1 MMTKSLAAI
10 LAGFA
15 IAVPLTFWLLKKVRI
30 KSKARHFQVS
40 LAIGLPTALFVF
52 LLQTGFALPV
62 VVITVAFSLLVVAL
76 ELTLRCLVLKYP
88 SRRVTFD
95 KGKNGTLVPFE
106 EARAA
111 AGTYPDDYMT
121 KEFWLEMKSYISSRS
136 EQKKKFKSENKNFK
150 IQQTRLDL
158 FSSINFDSNQYNV
171 KNGRRFTTNSPKNS
185 NSNLFCLGNSTT
197 FCEEVPDRLTYPSFL
212 QRKINLHELSI
223 KVINSGAAPATL
235 FDAVGSFSSRG
246 DYGLSSKDIIVIFF
260 GANEC
265 GWISQL
271 SGARATAEI
280 WLWLRALGGLANFDF
295 QLPTWLYL
303 KLSPLGF
310 RKFSRS
316 AVNETIRILT
326 NAYENYS
333 RQGVEMIAV
342 LQPNIYT
349 LQTKSEYEKMLER
362 QFSQDMKILVRGAYG
377 QFEFWVD
384 SVPFAVSAT
393 DLFDDCDSS
402 VFLDL
407 FHVNARGNE
416 IIAQFIFDE
425 LKKREL
431 VVGVSGV

>member
-1 MMTKSLAAI
+1 MVAKVLVAI

-15 IAVPLTFWLLKKVRI
+15 IAIPSTFWLLKKVRI
-30 KSKARHFQVS
+30 KSKIRHFQVS
-40 LAIGLPTALFVF
+40 AALGMPVALFIY
-52 LLQTGFALPV
+52 LLQTSIAVPV
-62 VVITVAFSLLVVAL
+62 VIVTVVFSLLVVAL
-76 ELTLRCLVLKYP
+76 ELTLRRLISRYP
-88 SRRVTFD
+88 DTKVTFD

-171 KNGRRFTTNSPKNS
+171 KNGRRFTTNSPKKS

-212 QRKINLHELSI
+212 QRKIISHELSI

-235 FDAVGSFSSRG
+235 FDAVGSISSSG
-246 DYGLSSKDIIVIFF
+246 ANELSSKDIVVILF
-260 GANEC
+260 GVNEC
-265 GWISQL
+265 GWISQS
-271 SGARATAEI
+271 SGARATSEI
-280 WLWLRALGGLANFDF
+280 WLWLRGLGALAKFGF

-303 KLSPLGF
+303 KLSPLSF

-316 AVNETIRILT
+316 AAKETIRILT

-333 RQGVEMIAV
+333 SQGVEMIAI

-362 QFSQDMKILVRGAYG
+362 QFSQDMKTLVRGAYG

-393 DLFDDCDSS
+393 SLFDDFGSS

>member
-1 MMTKSLAAI
+1 MAKVLVAF

-15 IAVPLTFWLLKKVRI
+15 VAVPSTFWLLKKVRI
-30 KSKARHFQVS
+30 KSKIRHFQVS
-40 LAIGLPTALFVF
+40 LALGLSTALFTY
-52 LLQTGFALPV
+52 LLQTKFALPV
-62 VVITVAFSLLVVAL
+62 IVVTVSFALVIAAI
-76 ELTLRCLVLKYP
+76 ELTLRRLVSKSP
-88 SRRVTFD
+88 VTKVTFD
-95 KGKNGTLVPFE
+95 KGKIGSLVPFE

-121 KEFWLEMKSYISSRS
+121 KEFWLEMKSYTSSRS
-136 EQKKKFKSENKNFK
+136 AQKKKFKSENRDFN

-158 FSSINFDSNQYNV
+158 FSSINFHGDQYEVN
-171 KNGRRFTTNSPKNS
+171 NGRRFTTDSPQIIDSK
-185 NSNLFCLGNSTT
+185 LFCLGNSTT

-212 QRKINLHELSI
+212 QRKMNAHDLSI

-265 GWISQL
+265 GWISQS

-280 WLWLRALGGLANFDF
+280 WLWLRALGGLANFGF

-333 RQGVEMIAV
+333 SQGVEMIAV

-349 LQTKSEYEKMLER
+349 LYAKSEYEKMLER
-362 QFSQDMKILVRGAYG
+362 RFSQDMKTLVKDAYKR
-377 QFEFWVD
+377 FEIWVK
-384 SVPFAVSAT
+384 SVPFGVSAT
-393 DLFDDCDSS
+393 HIFDNTKDSI
-402 VFLDL
+402 FLDWT
-407 FHVNARGNE
+407 HANARGNE
-416 IIAQFIFDE
+416 MIAQFIFDE

-431 VVGVSGV
+431 VGGLSEA

>member
-1 MMTKSLAAI
+1 MLAKVLVAI

-15 IAVPLTFWLLKKVRI
+15 IAIPSTFWLLKKVRI
-30 KSKARHFQVS
+30 KSKVRHVQVS
-40 LAIGLPTALFVF
+40 LALGLPNSLFIY
-52 LLQTGFALPV
+52 LLQTSFV
-62 VVITVAFSLLVVAL
+62 VPIVIITVAFSLIVVAI
-76 ELTLRCLVLKYP
+76 ELTLR
-88 SRRVTFD
+88 RVASKTPDTKITFD

-111 AGTYPDDYMT
+111 AGLYPDDYMT
-121 KEFWLEMKSYISSRS
+121 REFWLEMKSYTSSRS
-136 EQKKKFKSENKNFK
+136 AQKKKFKSENRDFN

-158 FSSINFDSNQYNV
+158 FSSINFHGDQYEV
-171 KNGRRFTTNSPKNS
+171 KNGRRFTTDSPQIIDSK
-185 NSNLFCLGNSTT
+185 LFCLGNSTT

-212 QRKINLHELSI
+212 QRKMNARDLSI

-265 GWISQL
+265 GWISQS

-280 WLWLRALGGLANFDF
+280 WLWLRALGGLANFGF

-303 KLSPLGF
+303 KLSPLSF

-333 RQGVEMIAV
+333 SQGVEMIAV

-349 LQTKSEYEKMLER
+349 LYAKSEYEKMLER
-362 QFSQDMKILVRGAYG
+362 RFSQDMKTLVKDAYKR
-377 QFEFWVD
+377 FEIWVK
-384 SVPFAVSAT
+384 SVPFGVSAT
-393 DLFDDCDSS
+393 HIFDNTKDSI
-402 VFLDL
+402 FLDWT
-407 FHVNARGNE
+407 HANARGNE
-416 IIAQFIFDE
+416 MIAQFIFDE

-431 VVGVSGV
+431 VGGLSEA

>member
-1 MMTKSLAAI
+1 MANVLVAI
-10 LAGFA
+10 LAGFTFA
-15 IAVPLTFWLLKKVRI
+15 IPSTFWLLRKVRI
-30 KSKARHFQVS
+30 KSKIRHIQVS
-40 LAIGLPTALFVF
+40 MALCMTTFLF
-52 LLQTGFALPV
+52 IYLLQTKFALPIV
-62 VVITVAFSLLVVAL
+62 IITVAFSIIVLAL
-76 ELTLRCLVLKYP
+76 ELTF
-88 SRRVTFD
+88 RRIASKALGTKVMFNQ
-95 KGKNGTLVPFE
+95 GKIGSLVPFD

-121 KEFWLEMKSYISSRS
+121 KEFWLEMKSYTSSRS
-136 EQKKKFKSENKNFK
+136 AQKQKFKGENRDFNL
-150 IQQTRLDL
+150 QQTRLDL
-158 FSSINFDSNQYNV
+158 FSSINFRGNQYNV
-171 KNGRRFTTNSPKNS
+171 ENGRRFTTDPPRIP

-212 QRKINLHELSI
+212 QRKLNAHDLSV

-246 DYGLSSKDIIVIFF
+246 DFELCLKDIVVIFF

-271 SGARATAEI
+271 SGARATSKI
-280 WLWLRALGGLANFDF
+280 WLWLRLLGGLANFGF

-303 KLSPLGF
+303 KLSPLSF

-316 AVNETIRILT
+316 AAKETIRILT

-362 QFSQDMKILVRGAYG
+362 RFSQDMKTLVKDAYKR
-377 QFEFWVD
+377 FEFWTK
-384 SVPFAVSAT
+384 SVPFGVSAT
-393 DLFDDCDSS
+393 HIFDNSKDSL
-402 VFLDL
+402 FLDWT
-407 FHVNARGNE
+407 HANARGNE
-416 IIAQFIFDE
+416 LIANFIFDE
-425 LKKREL
+425 LKKRNLISVDEE
-431 VVGVSGV
+431 V

>member
-1 MMTKSLAAI
+1 MLAKVLVAI

-15 IAVPLTFWLLKKVRI
+15 IAIPSTFWLLKKVRI
-30 KSKARHFQVS
+30 KSKVRHVQVS
-40 LAIGLPTALFVF
+40 LALGLPNSLFIY
-52 LLQTGFALPV
+52 LLQTSFV
-62 VVITVAFSLLVVAL
+62 VPIVIITVAFSLIVVAL
-76 ELTLRCLVLKYP
+76 ELTLR
-88 SRRVTFD
+88 RVASKTPDTKITFD

-111 AGTYPDDYMT
+111 AGLYPDDYMT
-121 KEFWLEMKSYISSRS
+121 REFWLEMKSYTSSRS
-136 EQKKKFKSENKNFK
+136 AQKKKFKSENRDFN

-158 FSSINFDSNQYNV
+158 FSSINFHGDQYEV
-171 KNGRRFTTNSPKNS
+171 KNGRRFTTDSPQIIDSK
-185 NSNLFCLGNSTT
+185 LFCLGNSTT

-212 QRKINLHELSI
+212 QRKMNAHDLSI
-223 KVINSGAAPATL
+223 KVTNSGAAPATL

-349 LQTKSEYEKMLER
+349 LHAKSEYEKKLER
-362 QFSQDMKILVRGAYG
+362 RFSQDMKTLVQDAYKR
-377 QFEFWVD
+377 FEFWIE
-384 SVPFAVSAT
+384 SAPFGVSAT
-393 DLFDDCDSS
+393 HIFDNSKDSI
-402 VFLDL
+402 FLDWT
-407 FHVNARGNE
+407 HVNARGNE
-416 IIAQFIFDE
+416 VIAQFIFDE

-431 VVGVSGV
+431 IGGVSEA

>member
-1 MMTKSLAAI
+1 MVAKSLVAI

-15 IAVPLTFWLLKKVRI
+15 IAVPTTFWLLKKVRI
-30 KSKARHFQVS
+30 KSKVRHFQVS
-40 LAIGLPTALFVF
+40 LALGLPTALFIY
-52 LLQTGFALPV
+52 LLQTSFALPIV
-62 VVITVAFSLLVVAL
+62 IITVAFSLLVVAL
-76 ELTLRCLVLKYP
+76 ELTLRGIVA
-88 SRRVTFD
+88 SSGNTRVTFD

-111 AGTYPDDYMT
+111 AGSYPDDYMT

-171 KNGRRFTTNSPKNS
+171 KNGRRFTTDSPQKS
-185 NSNLFCLGNSTT
+185 NSNLFCLVNSTT

-235 FDAVGSFSSRG
+235 FDAVGSFSSSG
-246 DYGLSSKDIIVIFF
+246 ANELSSKDIVVILF
-260 GANEC
+260 GVNEC
-265 GWISQL
+265 GWISQS
-271 SGARATAEI
+271 SGARATSEI
-280 WLWLRALGGLANFDF
+280 WLWLRGLGALADFGF

-303 KLSPLGF
+303 KLSPLSF

-316 AVNETIRILT
+316 AAKETSLILT

-333 RQGVEMIAV
+333 SQGVEMIAI

>member
-1 MMTKSLAAI
+1 MVPQLLVAI
-10 LAGFA
+10 LVAFVFA
-15 IAVPLTFWLLKKVRI
+15 IPLTFWLLKKVRI
-30 KSKARHFQVS
+30 KSKIRHFQVS
-40 LAIGLPTALFVF
+40 LAIGLPTALFVY
-52 LLQTGFALPV
+52 LLQTRFAVPV
-62 VVITVAFSLLVVAL
+62 VVVTVTVSLLFVAL
-76 ELTLRCLVLKYP
+76 ELTLRRLVAKSP
-88 SRRVTFD
+88 SKRVTFD

-106 EARAA
+106 VARAA
-111 AGTYPDDYMT
+111 AGAYPYDYMT
-121 KEFWLEMKSYISSRS
+121 KEFWLEMKNYTASRS
-136 EQKKKFKSENKNFK
+136 AQKKKFKSENKNFK

-171 KNGRRFTTNSPKNS
+171 KNGRRFTTDSPQKS

-212 QRKINLHELSI
+212 QRKVNSHELSI
-223 KVINSGAAPATL
+223 KVINSGATPATL
-235 FDAVGSFSSRG
+235 FDAVGSFSSSG
-246 DYGLSSKDIIVIFF
+246 ANELSSKDIVVILF
-260 GANEC
+260 GVNEC
-265 GWISQL
+265 GWISQS
-271 SGARATAEI
+271 SGARATSEI
-280 WLWLRALGGLANFDF
+280 WLWLRGLVSMSNFGF

-303 KLSPLGF
+303 KLSPLSF

-316 AVNETIRILT
+316 AAKETIRILT

-333 RQGVEMIAV
+333 SQGVEMIAI

-362 QFSQDMKILVRGAYG
+362 QFSQDMKILVLGAYG

-431 VVGVSGV
+431 VSGSIEV

>member
-1 MMTKSLAAI
+1 MVEVLVAI

-15 IAVPLTFWLLKKVRI
+15 IAIPSTFWLLKKVRI
-30 KSKARHFQVS
+30 KSKVRHVQVS
-40 LAIGLPTALFVF
+40 LALGLPAGLFVF
-52 LLQTGFALPV
+52 LLQTSFAVPV
-62 VVITVAFSLLVVAL
+62 VIITVAFSLLVVAL
-76 ELTLRCLVLKYP
+76 ELTLRRLISKYP
-88 SRRVTFD
+88 DTKVTFD

-121 KEFWLEMKSYISSRS
+121 KEFWLEMKSYITSRS

-171 KNGRRFTTNSPKNS
+171 KHGRRFTADSPQTS
-185 NSNLFCLGNSTT
+185 DSNLFCLGNSTT

-212 QRKINLHELSI
+212 QREINSHELSI

-235 FDAVGSFSSRG
+235 YDAVGSFSSSG
-246 DYGLSSKDIIVIFF
+246 ANELSSKDIVVILF
-260 GANEC
+260 GVNEC

-271 SGARATAEI
+271 TGARATAEI
-280 WLWLRALGGLANFDF
+280 WLWLRALGGLAKFGF
-295 QLPTWLYL
+295 QLPTWLYV
-303 KLSPLGF
+303 KLSPLSF
-310 RKFSRS
+310 CKFSRS
-316 AVNETIRILT
+316 AAKETIRILT
-326 NAYENYS
+326 DAYENYS
-333 RQGVEMIAV
+333 SRGVEIIAV

-349 LQTKSEYEKMLER
+349 LHTKSEYEKMLER
-362 QFSQDMKILVRGAYG
+362 KFSQDMKTLVKDAYKR
-377 QFEFWVD
+377 FEIWIK

-393 DLFDDCDSS
+393 NLFDDCDSP

-407 FHVNARGNE
+407 FHVNAKGNE
-416 IIAQFIFDE
+416 IIAQFIFEE

-431 VVGVSGV
+431 VVGGSEV

>member
-1 MMTKSLAAI
+1 MLLKVAIAI

-15 IAVPLTFWLLKKVRI
+15 IAVPSTFWLLKKVRI
-30 KSKARHFQVS
+30 KSKIRHFQVS

-52 LLQTGFALPV
+52 LLQTSFAVPV
-62 VVITVAFSLLVVAL
+62 VVVTVISSLLAFAL
-76 ELTLRCLVLKYP
+76 ELTLRRIVA
-88 SRRVTFD
+88 SSGNTRVTFD

-111 AGTYPDDYMT
+111 AGSYPDDYMT
-121 KEFWLEMKSYISSRS
+121 KEFWLEMKSYNSSRS
-136 EQKKKFKSENKNFK
+136 EQKKIFKSENKNFK

-171 KNGRRFTTNSPKNS
+171 KNGRRFTTDSPQKS

-235 FDAVGSFSSRG
+235 FDAVGSFSSSG
-246 DYGLSSKDIIVIFF
+246 ANELSSKDIVVILF
-260 GANEC
+260 GVNEC
-265 GWISQL
+265 GWISQS
-271 SGARATAEI
+271 SGARATSEI
-280 WLWLRALGGLANFDF
+280 WLWLRGLGALANFGF

-303 KLSPLGF
+303 KLSPLSF

-316 AVNETIRILT
+316 AAKETIRILT

-333 RQGVEMIAV
+333 SQGVEIIAV

-349 LQTKSEYEKMLER
+349 LQTKSAYEIKLASR
-362 QFSQDMKILVRGAYG
+362 FSQDMKTLVLDAYK
-377 QFEFWVD
+377 QFEFWIKTVR
-384 SVPFAVSAT
+384 FGVSAT
-393 DLFDDCDSS
+393 HIFDKSKDS
-402 VFLDL
+402 VFLDWC
-407 FHVNARGNE
+407 HVNARGNE
-416 IIAQFIFDE
+416 IIAKFIFDE
-425 LKKREL
+425 LEKREL
-431 VVGVSGV
+431 VSGSIEV

>member
-1 MMTKSLAAI
+1 MTKSLATI
-10 LAGFA
+10 LAGLA
-15 IAVPLTFWLLKKVRI
+15 ISTPTTFWLLKKVRI

-52 LLQTGFALPV
+52 LLQTSFAVPV
-62 VVITVAFSLLVVAL
+62 VVVTVISSLLAFAL
-76 ELTLRCLVLKYP
+76 ELTLRRIVA
-88 SRRVTFD
+88 SSGNTRVTFD

-111 AGTYPDDYMT
+111 AGSYPDDYMT

-171 KNGRRFTTNSPKNS
+171 KNGRRFTTDSPQKS

-235 FDAVGSFSSRG
+235 FDAVGSFSSSG
-246 DYGLSSKDIIVIFF
+246 ANELSSKDIVVILF
-260 GANEC
+260 GVNEC
-265 GWISQL
+265 GWISQS
-271 SGARATAEI
+271 SGARATSEI
-280 WLWLRALGGLANFDF
+280 WLWLRGLGALADFGF

-303 KLSPLGF
+303 KLSPLSF

-316 AVNETIRILT
+316 AAKETSLILT

-333 RQGVEMIAV
+333 SQGVEMIAI

>member
-1 MMTKSLAAI
+1 MVAKSLVAI

-15 IAVPLTFWLLKKVRI
+15 IAVPTTFWLLKKVRI
-30 KSKARHFQVS
+30 KSKVRHFQVS
-40 LAIGLPTALFVF
+40 LALGLPTALFIY
-52 LLQTGFALPV
+52 LLQTSFALPIV
-62 VVITVAFSLLVVAL
+62 IITVAFSLLVVAL
-76 ELTLRCLVLKYP
+76 ELTLRGIVA
-88 SRRVTFD
+88 SSGNTRVTFD

-111 AGTYPDDYMT
+111 AGSYPDDYMT

-171 KNGRRFTTNSPKNS
+171 KNGRRFTTDSPQKS

-235 FDAVGSFSSRG
+235 FDAVGSFSSSG
-246 DYGLSSKDIIVIFF
+246 ANELSSKDIVVILF
-260 GANEC
+260 GVNEC
-265 GWISQL
+265 GWISQS
-271 SGARATAEI
+271 SGARATSEI
-280 WLWLRALGGLANFDF
+280 WLWLRGLGALADFGF

-303 KLSPLGF
+303 KLSPLSF

-316 AVNETIRILT
+316 AAKETSLILT

-333 RQGVEMIAV
+333 SQGVEMIAI